1 MLELETKI
9 TLNKET
15 INASNLAG
23 RFSERDLR
31 TIGNLVFEGF
41 QRDKFSRMKWEKRT
55 QAAMDLAM
63 QIQKDKNFP
72 WAGCSNVAFPLIT
85 IATLQFHSRAYPSII
100 SGTDLVRYRVVGDD
114 QGGEEAARARRVG
127 EHMSYQLLEEDEA
140 WEEQHDRML
149 INIPIVGCAFKKT
162 YFSGLRGHN
171 VSELVLA
178 QDLVLDYYAKDVHTC
193 GRKTEIIQKYRN
205 ELHEGI
211 MSETFLDVREEVW
224 YQSYAVPY
232 RDSTSPKVDAR
243 HGTFESSPDDD
254 TPFTLLEQ
262 HCWFDFDRD
271 GYKEPYIVTIE
282 ANTQTVLRIVAR
294 VDRLEDIEK
303 NVRGEIVR
311 INATEYY
318 TKYGFIPSPDG
329 GVYDIGFG
337 VLLGPLNESV
347 NSLLNQLID
356 AGTMSN
362 SAGGF
367 LGRGAKIRGGVYT
380 FAPLEWKRVDSTGDD
395 LRKSIFPLP
404 VREPSMVLF
413 QLLSL
418 LITYTNR
425 ISGTTET
432 MLGENPGQN
441 TPAQT
446 TQVMVEQGMK
456 IYNAI
461 FKRVWRSMK
470 EEFRKLYILNAIYLP
485 GEALFGPGG
494 QKAIREDYLGDPKR
508 ICPVADPNVTSE
520 QQRVALAL
528 AVKQSAMTTPG
539 YDMGAVERNY
549 LQALH
554 VDGIDVLFP
563 GPENMQPAPNPQAE
577 LEAAKLHL
585 KQLDIES
592 KQQMFLANLFE
603 QRRLNSAKILEMEA
617 QTAKIFEEAG
627 SVKTEQQIAA
637 FNAAIGAM
645 KTHDESLRAQIELMM
660 QGMEK
665 GNESNG
671 KTTDG
676 AGMGGV
682 AGPSGD
688 ISVAQRPSFLEGAG
702 QGAMGGGGVY

>member
-1 MLELETKI
+1 MLQLDK
-9 TLNKET
+9 TLKFDKAT
-15 INASNLAG
+15 IQAPNLVDK
-23 RFSERDLR
+23 FSEGDLDA
-31 TIGNLVFEGF
+31 IGNRVFDGF
-41 QRDKFSRMKWEKRT
+41 ERDKFSRFKWEKRT

-72 WAGCSNVAFPLIT
+72 WPGCSNVAFPLVT
-85 IATLQFHSRAYPSII
+85 IATLQFHSRAYPTII
-100 SGTDLVRYRVVGDD
+100 SGTDLVKYQVVGGDPT
-114 QGGEEAARARRVG
+114 GEEQARALRVG
-127 EHMSYQLLEEDEA
+127 EHMSYQLLEEDSA
-140 WEEQHDRML
+140 WEEQHDRLL
-149 INIPIVGCAFKKT
+149 INIPIVGCAFKKS
-162 YFSGLRGHN
+162 YFSGSKGHN
-171 VSELVLA
+171 TSELVLA
-178 QDLVLDYYAKDVHTC
+178 QDFVIDYYAKDVNTC
-193 GRKTEIIQKYRN
+193 ARKTEIISRSRN
-205 ELHEGI
+205 DIHEGI
-211 MSETFLDVREEVW
+211 MTGIYRDVRGDAW
-224 YQSYAVPY
+224 FQSDAVPY
-232 RDSTSPKVDAR
+232 RDVTSTRMDAR
-243 HGTFESSPDDD
+243 HGTFEASTDDD

-262 HCWFDFDRD
+262 HCWWDFDGD
-271 GYKEPYIVTIE
+271 GYKEPYIITIE
-282 ANTQTVLRIVAR
+282 SNSRTVLRIVAR
-294 VDRLEDIEK
+294 VDRPEDVER
-303 NVRGEIVR
+303 NARGEIVR
-311 INATEYY
+311 IRANEYY

-404 VREPSMVLF
+404 VREPSLVLF

-418 LITYTNR
+418 LISYTNK

-470 EEFRKLYILNAIYLP
+470 EEFRKLYVLNATYLP
-485 GEALFGPGG
+485 SEAMFGPAG
-494 QKAIREDYLGDPKR
+494 QRAIREDYLGDPQR
-508 ICPVADPNVTSE
+508 IRPVADPSVTSE
-520 QQRVALAL
+520 QQRVALAM
-528 AVKQSAMTTPG
+528 AVKQSSMGTPG
-539 YDMGAVERNY
+539 YNLAAVERNY
-549 LQALH
+549 LRALR
-554 VDGIDVLFP
+554 VDGIDVLYP
-563 GPENMQPAPNPQAE
+563 GPENMPQAPNPQAE
-577 LEAAKLHL
+577 LEGAKLQLKHL
-585 KQLDIES
+585 EIQS

-603 QRRLNSAKILEMEA
+603 QRRLNSAKILELEA

-665 GNESNG
+665 QDESRVSASDRGGMESMAGTPGNA
-671 KTTDG
+671 G
-676 AGMGGV
+676 AVGGVGPVEGIGQGTMGG
-682 AGPSGD
+682 
-688 ISVAQRPSFLEGAG
+688 REF
-702 QGAMGGGGVY
+702 Y